1 MVLNS
6 PGSSMLR
13 KRPAREVEIEDE
25 KEEKAKKKKKKR
37 RKKKIRRRT
46 KERKR
51 DGVRTR
57 TRRIERKGEIGEAS
71 LSRCIAIQAC
81 VRARD
86 SAPEG
91 ILLISRGPL
100 RKVICTIRK

>member
-1 MVLNS
+1 
-6 PGSSMLR
+6 MLR

-25 KEEKAKKKKKKR
+25 KEEKAKKKKKR
-37 RKKKIRRRT
+37 RRKKIRRRT

-51 DGVRTR
+51 DGARTR

>member
-1 MVLNS
+1 MK
-6 PGSSMLR
+6 LR
-13 KRPAREVEIEDE
+13 LKTRE
-25 KEEKAKKKKKKR
+25 EEKAKKKKKKR
-37 RKKKIRRRT
+37 EEDT
-46 KERKR
+46 KEN
-51 DGVRTR
+51 
-57 TRRIERKGEIGEAS
+57 EREKERWSSHAYEKDREKGEIGEAS